1 VKLAVA
7 QIDSASASD
16 VACSTRQLYV
26 AVQRYIDRPA
36 DDDCDQAA
44 MLTLINPERP
54 GLLLRVSDAG
64 DDALVDRRIAD
75 AVDDDVIAFVL

>member
-1 VKLAVA
+1 MLA
-7 QIDSASASD
+7 
-16 VACSTRQLYV
+16 
-26 AVQRYIDRPA
+26 
-36 DDDCDQAA
+36 
-44 MLTLINPERP
+44 LINPERP